1 MKNIKQ
7 ILNRILPSYS
17 YIPLI
22 VMLVF
27 NWLVYF
33 GTRFFTTDMHHYS
46 MYTPLDEMIPFV
58 PAFISVYILAYVQWI
73 LGYGIIAREN
83 KEIFM
88 RIVIAEMIAKAMAL
102 VCFIA
107 IPTTIDRPEIT
118 GTGLWDTLTAY
129 VYNSDAPDNLF
140 PSVHCLESWV
150 CFRGAM
156 YLKKPGRWY
165 KYASLVFT
173 LLVFSST
180 VFVKQHVVLDMAGAV
195 LFVEIGM
202 FVSGALQKR
211 RCADMKKEKIVS

>member
-1 MKNIKQ
+1 MKKIKQ
-7 ILNRILPSYS
+7 ILNIILPSYA
-17 YIPLI
+17 YIPI
-22 VMLVF
+22 IAMLLL

-58 PAFISVYILAYVQWI
+58 PAFISIYILAYIQWI
-73 LGYGIIAREN
+73 LGYGIIAKEN

-88 RIVIAEMIAKAMAL
+88 RIVIAELIAKALAL
-102 VCFIA
+102 VCFIT
-107 IPTTIDRPEIT
+107 IPTTIERPEIT

-140 PSVHCLESWV
+140 PSIHCLESWM

-173 LLVFSST
+173 LLVFAST

-195 LFVEIGM
+195 LFAEIGM
-202 FVSGALQKR
+202 LVSGAFQKR
-211 RCADMKKEKIVS
+211 RRTDAKKEEILS

>member
-1 MKNIKQ
+1 MKKIKQ
-7 ILNRILPSYS
+7 ILNIILPSYA
-17 YIPLI
+17 YIPI
-22 VMLVF
+22 IAMLLL

-58 PAFISVYILAYVQWI
+58 PAFISIYILAYFQWI
-73 LGYGIIAREN
+73 FGYGIIAKEN

-88 RIVIAEMIAKAMAL
+88 RIVIAELIAKALAL

-107 IPTTIDRPEIT
+107 IPTTIERPEIT
-118 GTGLWDTLTAY
+118 GTGFWDTLTAC

-140 PSVHCLESWV
+140 PSIHCLESWM

-173 LLVFSST
+173 LLVFAST

-195 LFVEIGM
+195 IFAEIGM
-202 FVSGALQKR
+202 LVSGAFQKR
-211 RCADMKKEKIVS
+211 RRTDAKKEEILS